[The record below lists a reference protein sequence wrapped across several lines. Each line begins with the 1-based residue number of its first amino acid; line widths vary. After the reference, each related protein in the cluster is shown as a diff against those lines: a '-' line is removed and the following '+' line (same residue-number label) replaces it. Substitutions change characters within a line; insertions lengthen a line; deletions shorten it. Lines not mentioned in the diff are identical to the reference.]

1 MPYRRLPKTDSARIV
16 SMRLAVET
24 EQLPYGKQPVPFN
37 LLQKAK
43 TLLPQFEDQVRNYQ
57 YVYGKQVERSRSNK
71 EVTRKARMY
80 VSHFIQVF
88 NMAIERGEIKAS
100 KRALYGLEPWGKN
113 TPKLLSDDEL
123 YEIGKKVIAGEMQ
136 RIAEGG
142 IPINYP
148 SIQWVKIH
156 YDQFCDCRYSKQTS
170 QQTTFRGQK
179 SVADMREKIDNL
191 IFEMWNA
198 IEKFYENLEPE
209 AKLDKCRECGVIYYY
224 RSGEKAAEEQ
234 LVEMAKEE
242 FVIADSEEVVAVA
255 EEPVAEVEM
264 VEPEPATDSFADDDL
279 SGKKVVELSLF
290 DF

>member
-57 YVYGKQVERSRSNK
+57 YVYGKQVERSRSNR
-71 EVTRKARMY
+71 EVTRKARLY
-80 VSHFIQVF
+80 VSHFIQVL

-100 KRALYGLEPWGKN
+100 KRALYGLEPWGRN

-179 SVADMREKIDNL
+179 SVADMREKIDSL
-191 IFEMWNA
+191 ILDMWNA
-198 IEKFYENLEPE
+198 IEKFYENLEPD
-209 AKLDKCRECGVIYYY
+209 AKLEKCRECGVIYYY
-224 RSGEKAAEEQ
+224 RSSEKTADYQPVEE
-234 LVEMAKEE
+234 VE
-242 FVIADSEEVVAVA
+242 EEVVVADAEEIVEMA
-255 EEPVAEVEM
+255 EEPVAEVETV
-264 VEPEPATDSFADDDL
+264 VEEPVTNSFADDDL
-279 SGKKVVELSLF
+279 TGKKIVELSLF